1 MQSGDQDINLTE
13 KEKEGRESTKCV
25 ETETESEE
33 GDSSQWEKKRQPL
46 SLEPKVQPRQAQ
58 GSELFYM
65 VSAGLGQVDQNQLAW
80 EACMVEDATFPSSTE
95 GGMTEEVIESV
106 WSMDSISR
114 TPRRTLELAVGLGKS
129 LHDFLSIQDPPAI
142 IFQFKNV

>member
-46 SLEPKVQPRQAQ
+46 SPKPNVRPWQAQ
-58 GSELFYM
+58 GSELLYV
-65 VSAGLGQVDQNQLAW
+65 VSVGSGPVDQNQLAW

-114 TPRRTLELAVGLGKS
+114 TPRRTLELVGRIGKKPIRLLTDS
-129 LHDFLSIQDPPAI
+129 GFTSNHIS
-142 IFQFKNV
+142 V